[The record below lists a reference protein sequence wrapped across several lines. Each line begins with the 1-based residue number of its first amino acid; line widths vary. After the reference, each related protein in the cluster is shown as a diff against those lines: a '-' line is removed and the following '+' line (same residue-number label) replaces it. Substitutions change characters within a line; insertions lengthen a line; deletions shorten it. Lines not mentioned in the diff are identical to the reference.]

1 MTIHS
6 INGTGV
12 AIAVAGLLSV
22 VFFLFPAGTISAAPG
37 QQAQASPP
45 LSSPATPPPVA
56 QPAPVKPTRVDHVEA
71 RIASLHTQLKI
82 TAAQEPQWNAFAQVM
97 RDNAKTMDALI
108 QSRAQ
113 NAKTMTAVDDL
124 RAYQGIADAHADGLK
139 KLIPA
144 FEALYLTMP
153 DEQKKN
159 ADAAFGQMQRR
170 QGATK
175 KGG

>member
-6 INGTGV
+6 TNGTGV

-22 VFFLFPAGTISAAPG
+22 LFFVFPAVTISAEPG
-37 QQAQASPP
+37 QQ
-45 LSSPATPPPVA
+45 A
-56 QPAPVKPTRVDHVEA
+56 QPAPVKPTRVDRVET

-82 TAAQEPQWNAFAQVM
+82 TAAQEPQWDAFAQVM
-97 RDNAKTMDALI
+97 RDNAKTMDVLI
-108 QSRAQ
+108 QSRVQ

-124 RAYQGIADAHADGLK
+124 RAYQGIADAHAGGLK

-144 FEALYLTMP
+144 FESLYATMP

-159 ADAAFGQMQRR
+159 ADAVFGQMRRR
-170 QGATK
+170 QGTTK